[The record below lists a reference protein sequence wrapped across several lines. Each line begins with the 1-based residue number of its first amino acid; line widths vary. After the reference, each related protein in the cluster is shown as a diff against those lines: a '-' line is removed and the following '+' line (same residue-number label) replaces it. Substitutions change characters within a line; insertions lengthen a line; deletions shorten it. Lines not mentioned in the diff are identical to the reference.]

1 MLRQSLSFIILKS
14 NNMKWITTYEPANM
28 PHRFPDRQ
36 AEESD
41 YLCFGLMSTHLWK
54 YSSEKKHLL
63 HSTGTKTECVS
74 DTELLRLYCNKHWK
88 IKPFFVLRDYY
99 KRQKAPRR
107 CLLNDVPISGAYLS
121 FRFSLLWENAAEP
134 QIISCDRER
143 GGKQGCQTIEYARE
157 PSSPGAGVQGIYL
170 SSYLR

>member
-1 MLRQSLSFIILKS
+1 
-14 NNMKWITTYEPANM
+14 MKWITTYEPANM

-88 IKPFFVLRDYY
+88 IKPFFVLRDDHEG
-99 KRQKAPRR
+99 KKAPPR
-107 CLLNDVPISGAYLS
+107 CLFARCANKRSVLKSQRPS
-121 FRFSLLWENAAEP
+121 
-134 QIISCDRER
+134 SCGKR
-143 GGKQGCQTIEYARE
+143 GGTTDNI
-157 PSSPGAGVQGIYL
+157 L
-170 SSYLR
+170 

>member
-1 MLRQSLSFIILKS
+1 M
-14 NNMKWITTYEPANM
+14 T
-28 PHRFPDRQ
+28 HRFPDRQ

-88 IKPFFVLRDYY
+88 IKPFFVLRATMKA
-99 KRQKAPRR
+99 KRHHDGAFFH
-107 CLLNDVPISGAYLS
+107 DVPISGACLS
-121 FRFSLLWENAAEP
+121 LRDPLLVENTAEP
-134 QIISCDRER
+134 QIISCYRER
-143 GGKQGCQTIEYARE
+143 GGKPGCKKIEYARE

>member
-14 NNMKWITTYEPANM
+14 NNMKWITTYEPANIL
-28 PHRFPDRQ
+28 HRFPDRQ

-41 YLCFGLMSTHLWK
+41 YLCFGQMSTHLWK

-88 IKPFFVLRDYY
+88 VKPFFVLRDDHEG
-99 KRQKAPRR
+99 KKAPSR
-107 CLLNDVPISGAYLS
+107 CLFA
-121 FRFSLLWENAAEP
+121 
-134 QIISCDRER
+134 
-143 GGKQGCQTIEYARE
+143 
-157 PSSPGAGVQGIYL
+157 
-170 SSYLR
+170 

>member
-1 MLRQSLSFIILKS
+1 
-14 NNMKWITTYEPANM
+14 MKWITTYEPANM

-74 DTELLRLYCNKHWK
+74 DSELLRLYCNQHWK

-107 CLLNDVPISGAYLS
+107 CLFA
-121 FRFSLLWENAAEP
+121 
-134 QIISCDRER
+134 
-143 GGKQGCQTIEYARE
+143 
-157 PSSPGAGVQGIYL
+157 
-170 SSYLR
+170 